1 MRTIFCLLTVFL
13 LGLTG
18 AQAQSLKTIKL
29 NTPDKTRGAAVMK
42 ALEDRHSV
50 REFAD
55 QELSDQD
62 MADLFWAA
70 IGVNREDGRRTAAS
84 AMNKQDVDLYA
95 FMEEGVY
102 LYDPKEHQ
110 LNPVIEGDYRNL
122 IAGRQ
127 TSIATAPVCLLIV
140 SDYSR
145 FGTVGSEAE
154 RIRWG
159 AFDAGLVSQN
169 IALFCSGCGL
179 ATVPRGAMEYDALVK
194 LLNLS
199 DTQIPVINNPVGYPK

>member
-1 MRTIFCLLTVFL
+1 MKTFFCFMTVML

-29 NTPDKTRGAAVMK
+29 NTPNKTRGASVMQ
-42 ALEDRHSV
+42 ALNDRHSV

-55 QELSDQD
+55 KKLSDQD
-62 MADLFWAA
+62 LSDLLWAA
-70 IGVNREDGRRTAAS
+70 TGVNREDGRRTSAS
-84 AMNKQDVDLYA
+84 AMNKQDVDLYV

-102 LYDPKEHQ
+102 LYDPAAHQ
-110 LNPVIEGDYRNL
+110 LNPVTEGDSRGL
-122 IAGRQ
+122 IGGRQ
-127 TSIATAPVCLLIV
+127 ASIATAPVCLLIV

-145 FGTVGSEAE
+145 FGSVGSEEE

-179 ATVPRGAMEYDALVK
+179 ATVPRGSMEFDAIKK

-199 DTQIPVINNPVGYPK
+199 STAIPVINNPVGYPK